1 MRDSLS
7 YIDRI
12 AFRGLLSDT
21 FMSGSIIQL
30 SVKARVSTSRRPLL
44 TGAVV
49 RLAASVLVMAVC
61 ANVLYAGQPKA
72 KRLDNRH
79 EIEQL
84 EEAWRNAMLKSDTA
98 AMGVLLSNDYIA
110 ITASGTLQN
119 KDEALANLRTRRVH
133 LTALSVSDRKVRFY
147 GTTALVNSLAEVQG
161 TTPDGDVSGAYR
173 YTRVYVRD
181 AQGKWK
187 IVSFEASHIRGSGQ
201 RK

>member
-1 MRDSLS
+1 
-7 YIDRI
+7 
-12 AFRGLLSDT
+12 
-21 FMSGSIIQL
+21 
-30 SVKARVSTSRRPLL
+30 
-44 TGAVV
+44 
-49 RLAASVLVMAVC
+49 MAVC